1 MTRIARSSRTLSA
14 NTRDLSAARIGADG
28 TEAGEKGTNQVMM
41 QIPGVHIETLHNPVR
56 YTYAQIERA
65 CAIAQML
72 NRGKL
77 VLVEPPRR

>member
-1 MTRIARSSRTLSA
+1 
-14 NTRDLSAARIGADG
+14 
-28 TEAGEKGTNQVMM
+28 M

-56 YTYAQIERA
+56 YTYAQIEKA

-77 VLVEPPRR
+77 VLVERDDRLAPRAVAIDQKWAAAALGLDARLQLPRRRAVQLQR